1 MILAAESPD
10 SSGNIYFIN
19 DGVKIGYIEFLT
31 KQLRAAGVEWKPGFS
46 IPYKF
51 AYSVAAV
58 METLFKLM
66 GSKKPPVLTRFAV
79 AALAGSRSYSIDKAR
94 RQLGYEPS
102 VPLDE
107 GMAKLADWVKL
118 LGGTDE
124 LLKF

>member
-1 MILAAESPD
+1 
-10 SSGNIYFIN
+10 
-19 DGVKIGYIEFLT
+19 
-31 KQLRAAGVEWKPGFS
+31 
-46 IPYKF
+46 
-51 AYSVAAV
+51 
-58 METLFKLM
+58 MEALFKLM